1 MKRTTFALSSVAAAG
16 LVVAA
21 ISAGMLVA
29 PSGATA
35 ATSASP
41 WGAAGLLSSTS
52 AVTVRWD
59 NTGNSATNVVPR
71 DTTQVIPHTAA
82 KTYTDVGAAITD
94 EYAKYFGTGNGMG
107 GLSITISQTA
117 ALTNQ
122 AVQVTVT
129 GAVGGRDSGDSTGSL
144 FQVMQCWGA
153 MKADGT
159 PDAAA
164 PQPDPATCQVG
175 PGGGD
180 VSGFQPNWT
189 GRVLAG
195 DPLTAGGDWD
205 QKDPQGFTLPAPF
218 SAITGATYRGTSFS
232 DPEQT
237 TRNPFFNHTTT
248 NELTALRAVSSGK
261 AQGLFE
267 LQTGQ
272 QSEALGCGLRA
283 GVPSLAACW
292 LVIVPRPENNSPAS
306 AGALSFG
313 PLAPSLWAQRLQV
326 KLEFQKTT
334 TSCPGGPAR
343 TLSAGSE
350 LLTAAMSSWIPGIC
364 DAKKIGAG
372 YTQLGDAQARQ
383 QLSSSGG
390 LIFTT
395 RPGVGDSTKLYAP
408 VALTAPVIA
417 FTIDAGSAATQPGQ
431 IRDLKLNARLVAK
444 LLSQSYRQG
453 MDDQSGTEL
462 KTTAPWYLKQV
473 RSLAEDPEFKKLNSG
488 AVLRFNTA
496 AGGDL
501 LVENLLSDAGAQ
513 VWQWLL
519 DDPDA
524 ASFLTG
530 CPDAAG
536 MVINPFFSAR
546 SYTGCAASKSVLD
559 AAAQAKITQ
568 TRTPA
573 DFTYGAMVY
582 PPDGV
587 SYPQPG
593 WYRRSPVYIGNSVTA
608 PPLTWNDLHGRVSDL
623 ATAGRAAFQA
633 NYPSNTVFCLTSSQP
648 ECIPTPGVWKS
659 SGRQQ
664 VGDRIVM
671 TITDAATAARFQ
683 LPTAQL
689 CDDSGT
695 HCVGADQS
703 SLTAAA
709 VGFEQ
714 SGVVGVT
721 KPAARPDYAGGA
733 YPLTMPVY
741 AAMGIDGLAKSD
753 ATAYSSVLSYL
764 VTTGQQPGFESGL
777 LPPGYAPLTPAMV
790 AQTATAVKTLADFQ
804 VPVSAETSIPESSL
818 PADIVPQSF
827 TPPTLPAPVAS
838 TPSSQIKPKVVAQT
852 GTTGRTEIGFP
863 QFGLLGGLGAALAS
877 GLMAPVLTRRRKALD
892 Q

>member
-1 MKRTTFALSSVAAAG
+1 MKRTTAALSSVAAAG

-35 ATSASP
+35 ATSASS
-41 WGAAGLLSSTS
+41 WGAGGLLSSNS

-59 NTGNSATNVVPR
+59 NTGNAASNVVPR
-71 DTTQVIPHTAA
+71 DATQVIPHTAA
-82 KTYTDVGAAITD
+82 KTYADVGATIRD

-117 ALTNQ
+117 ALINQ
-122 AVQVTVT
+122 AVQVTAT
-129 GAVGGRDSGDSTGSL
+129 GAVGGRDSGDGTGSL

-164 PQPDPATCQVG
+164 PQPDPATCQIG
-175 PGGGD
+175 PGGAD
-180 VSGFQPNWT
+180 VSGFQDKWT
-189 GRVLAG
+189 GRVLRG

-205 QKDPQGFTLPAPF
+205 QKDKGGFTLPAPF
-218 SAITGATYRGTSFS
+218 SAITGATYRGS
-232 DPEQT
+232 DFADATVT
-237 TRNPFFNHTTT
+237 TGNPFFNHTTT
-248 NELTALRAVSSGK
+248 NELTALRADSSGT
-261 AQGLFE
+261 ARGLFE

-283 GVPSLAACW
+283 GGPSVAACW
-292 LVIVPRPENNSPAS
+292 LVIVPRPETTSPAS
-306 AGALSFG
+306 LTALTFG

-326 KLEFQKTT
+326 KLEFQKTA
-334 TSCPGGPAR
+334 TSCPGGTAR
-343 TLSAGSE
+343 TLSSGSE

-395 RPGVGDSTKLYAP
+395 RSGVGDSTKLYAP

-417 FTIDAGSAATQPGQ
+417 FTIDAGSAAKQPGQ

-444 LLSQSYRQG
+444 LLTQSYRLG
-453 MDDQSGTEL
+453 MDDLAGTEL

-473 RSLAEDPEFKKLNSG
+473 RSLAEDPEFVKLNPG
-488 AVLRFNTA
+488 AVLQNNNA

-573 DFTYGAMVY
+573 DFIYGAMVY

-593 WYRRSPVYIGNSVTA
+593 WYRRSPVNISGVTA
-608 PPLTWNDLHGRVSDL
+608 PPLTWNDIHGRVSDL

-633 NYPSNTVFCLTSSQP
+633 NYPSSTVFCLTSSNP

-659 SGRQQ
+659 TGRQQ
-664 VGDRIVM
+664 VGNRIIM
-671 TITDAATAARFQ
+671 TITDAAAAARFQ

-695 HCVGADQS
+695 RCVGANQS

-714 SGVVGVT
+714 SGVAGVA

-741 AAMGIDGLAKSD
+741 AAIGIDGLAKSD

-764 VTTGQQPGFESGL
+764 VTSGQKPGFESGL

-790 AQTATAVKTLADFQ
+790 AQTATVVKTLADFQ
-804 VPVSAETSIPESSL
+804 VPVSAETSIPESVL
-818 PADIVPQSF
+818 PADVVPQSF
-827 TPPTLPAPVAS
+827 TPPLLPAPVAS
-838 TPSSQIKPKVVAQT
+838 TPASQIKPEVMAQT

-877 GLMAPVLTRRRKALD
+877 GLMAPILTRRRKALD